1 MRRVVL
7 ILASAAIAVGTAA
20 CGGGEVVVVAQ
31 REGISADAEAPQAR
45 PLPAMPVRLFPFD
58 RSVVF
63 DSLAQA
69 FPDPEP
75 EIPDSIFDLQQ
86 RVIEQQRRYQEA
98 NAQWGEG
105 RERLQALSDTLRAMS
120 QSSGEYFALFQEFG
134 DLEGEVNRLEREANE
149 SFAEFD
155 RLQTRLNQQSRE
167 IRLARRNWADEAFTR
182 VDSIFA
188 ARQKAMGREVQYDTT
203 NAQGGARFTN
213 VPEGQWWVVALYDR
227 QFDELYWNVP
237 INVEGGAEPVQVRL
251 TEENAEVRQKL

>member
-7 ILASAAIAVGTAA
+7 ILASAAIAVSTAA

-31 REGISADAEAPQAR
+31 LEGISADAEAPQAR
-45 PLPAMPVRLFPFD
+45 PLTSMPVRLFPFD
-58 RSVVF
+58 RDLVF

-69 FPDPEP
+69 FPEPEP

-98 NAQWGEG
+98 NVQWGEG
-105 RERLQALSDTLRAMS
+105 RERLQALSDTLSAMD

-134 DLEGEVNRLEREANE
+134 DLEGEVNSLEREANE

-155 RLQTRLNQQSRE
+155 RLQSRLNQQSRE
-167 IRLARRNWADEAFTR
+167 IRLARQNWADEAFTR

-188 ARQKAMGREVQYDTT
+188 ARQEAMGREIQYDTT
-203 NAQGGARFTN
+203 NAQGVARFTS
-213 VPEGQWWVVALYDR
+213 VPEGQWWVVGLYDR

-237 INVEGGAEPVQVRL
+237 IEVEGGDEPLQVRL